1 MVSNHGG
8 RVLDQ
13 TLSTAEVL
21 GDIVD
26 AVGKDMKV
34 FVDGGIRSGVDIFK
48 ALALGADAVMIARP
62 FVTALYGGKDKGI
75 EIYLKKLVS
84 ELEDT
89 MKMCGATSLK
99 DITRDMIVC
108 L

>member
-1 MVSNHGG
+1 
-8 RVLDQ
+8 
-13 TLSTAEVL
+13 
-21 GDIVD
+21 
-26 AVGKDMKV
+26 MKV

-99 DITRDMIVC
+99 DIFITFSDEIAELRAVGKSSPFWLMYQWQKKIKI
-108 L
+108 

>member
-1 MVSNHGG
+1 MVC
-8 RVLDQ
+8 
-13 TLSTAEVL
+13 
-21 GDIVD
+21 
-26 AVGKDMKV
+26 
-34 FVDGGIRSGVDIFK
+34 DIFK

-99 DITRDMIVC
+99 DITRRYDCMSLIQS
-108 L
+108 LF